1 LVGTWPRALD
11 LGAGNLRN
19 TVFAESLGWTVT
31 PIDVAGDN
39 GNPSLGVQEEDTM
52 DATEKTD
59 FVRMSLKIPR
69 AEYDLL
75 RKYADDKNISI
86 TDGIR
91 RAIGLLTFIEGLLDK
106 HSLLLE
112 NKDTERIREVV
123 FPW

>member
-1 LVGTWPRALD
+1 
-11 LGAGNLRN
+11 
-19 TVFAESLGWTVT
+19 
-31 PIDVAGDN
+31 
-39 GNPSLGVQEEDTM
+39 M